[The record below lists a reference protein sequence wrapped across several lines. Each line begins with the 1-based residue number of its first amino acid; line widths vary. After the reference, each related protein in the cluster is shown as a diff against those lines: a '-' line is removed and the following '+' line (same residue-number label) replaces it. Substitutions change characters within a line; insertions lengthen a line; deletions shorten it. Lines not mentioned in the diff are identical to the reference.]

1 MLLPLVLLATS
12 LEAQSWTEESIT
24 ALFLNQNPLLRESR
38 ARVAQTAADYR
49 GRTLLANPVISVSRE
64 AAGRTEFYQASQSL
78 PLSGRRAILEQASV
92 SATAA
97 VEADTAGSLWNARS
111 ALRVAFYRT
120 LAAEQRERA
129 FATTI
134 DEFDKFIQWLK
145 AREREGES
153 SSLDRLR
160 TEQERADLVTQLA
173 ATRAAA
179 ALERGE
185 LLTWLPTGT
194 ALGPLSGT
202 LLPTAKPME
211 LPALRELA
219 LTTRQEVAAE
229 RKRLEQFRLE
239 ERAAQ
244 RLRIPEPSVIA
255 GLKRAELNA
264 PVIANGPV
272 VGVSLAIPLFNQG
285 KTEVA
290 RHNAEQE
297 RIAARLEMLTRR
309 ITAQLDA
316 AASHVALR
324 RAALDGYADNTTQ
337 LVDIATVA
345 YTEGEIP
352 LLQLLDAWRLRHQSR
367 LRRLELEAE
376 VRLAHIHLESVLGQ
390 ELTK

>member
-1 MLLPLVLLATS
+1 MLLPLMLLATS
-12 LEAQSWTEESIT
+12 LEAQTWTEESIT

-38 ARVAQTAADYR
+38 ARAAQTGAEYR
-49 GRTLLANPVISVSRE
+49 SRTLLANPVVSVSRE

-92 SATAA
+92 SAMAA
-97 VEADTAGSLWNARS
+97 VEADVAGSLWSARS
-111 ALRVAFYRT
+111 ALRMAFYRT
-120 LAAEQRERA
+120 LAAEQREKA

-134 DEFDKFIQWLK
+134 GEFDKFIAWLK

-160 TEQERADLVTQLA
+160 TEQERAELLTQLA
-173 ATRAAA
+173 ATRATA

-185 LLTWLPTGT
+185 LLKWLPVGT
-194 ALGPLSGT
+194 TLGPLSGT
-202 LLPTAKPME
+202 LLPASRPLI
-211 LPALRELA
+211 LPALREIA
-219 LTTRQEVAAE
+219 LTARQEVGAE
-229 RKRLEQFRLE
+229 RKRLEQFRFE

-264 PVIANGPV
+264 PIIANGPV
-272 VGVSLAIPLFNQG
+272 VGVSVAIPLFNQG

-290 RHNAEQE
+290 RHSAEQE
-297 RIAARLEMLTRR
+297 LIAARLDLLTRR

-316 AASHVALR
+316 AANHLTLR
-324 RAALDGYADNTTQ
+324 RAALDGYTDNTEQ
-337 LVDIATVA
+337 LVNIATVA
-345 YTEGEIP
+345 YSEGEIP
-352 LLQLLDAWRLRHQSR
+352 LLQLLDALRLRHQSR
-367 LRRLELEAE
+367 LRRLDLESE
-376 VRLAHIHLESVLGQ
+376 VRMAQIHLESVLGQ